1 MQGGIDP
8 ELPGTA
14 YFDLAAR
21 GEDAGCRRCTSTRS
35 RRWRSSTAP
44 RGPGCPSED
53 WLLKAQEAGLDTIPG
68 TAAEILDDDVRW
80 ILTKG
85 KLPTQPWI
93 EVVTTA
99 HRLGIRRSSTMMYG
113 HVDRPRHWVAHLRV
127 LHRIQDETG
136 GFTEFV
142 PLPFVHTSAP
152 IYLAGVA
159 RPGPTLR
166 DNLAVHAMARIL
178 LHGRI
183 DNIQTL
189 VGEARRRGHP
199 AMLQRRCERPRRHAD
214 GGDHLPDGRLR
225 ARLGEDRRGAHRDRR
240 RVRVGPCAAH
250 HDVRRP
256 CPIEAAEPV
265 DPPPP
270 QWSSRGRHASEMSVH
285 RRGQ

>member
-14 YFDLAAR
+14 YFDLAAAVKQR
-21 GEDAGCRRCTSTRS
+21 VPEMHVHAFSPMEIVNGAARTGLSFEDF
-35 RRWRSSTAP
+35 
-44 RGPGCPSED
+44 
-53 WLLKAQEAGLDTIPG
+53 LIKARESGLDTHPRHRRG
-68 TAAEILDDDVRW
+68 DPRRRGPLGAHQGQAARPR
-80 ILTKG
+80 T
-85 KLPTQPWI
+85 WI

-99 HRLGIRRSSTMMYG
+99 HRVG
-113 HVDRPRHWVAHLRV
+113 HPVELDDDVRPRRQPAALGRSTCACSR
-127 LHRIQDETG
+127 RIQDETG

-183 DNIQTL
+183 DNIQTSWVKL
-189 VGEARRRGHP
+189 GVDGTR
-199 AMLQRRCERPRRHAD
+199 AMLQRRRQRPRRHPD

-225 ARLGEDRRGAHRDRR
+225 ARLGQDRRGARRDRR
-240 RVRVGPCAAH
+240 GHRPAGGRAD
-250 HDVRRP
+250 HDLRR
-256 CPIEAAEPV
+256 
-265 DPPPP
+265 
-270 QWSSRGRHASEMSVH
+270 R
-285 RRGQ
+285 